1 MAPKH
6 AIAKLY
12 SSKYYSRKKLK
23 TSQEQPHLLSG
34 HFIKV
39 IYKTTTCPRQPLLSG
54 LKSGHLTQ
62 IFI

>member
-1 MAPKH
+1 MQLQSF
-6 AIAKLY
+6 IQVNIIVG
-12 SSKYYSRKKLK
+12 KKLK

-39 IYKTTTCPRQPLLSG
+39 IYKTTTYPRQPLLSG